1 MDASNANHAVALW
14 VGLNLLLMLILSLL
28 VVRQRQKHK
37 IDLGDGG
44 IPELAQAIRALGNAA
59 EYIPAGL
66 VGLVVLAMTGTPAAA
81 VLVHVA
87 GFLLFAGRVSHA
99 VGLSNSGGA
108 SFARTIG
115 MLATWVSYI
124 FMIAAVLFNAIG

>member
-1 MDASNANHAVALW
+1 MDNSMHAAALW
-14 VGLNLLLMLILSLL
+14 VGLNLLLILILSLL

-37 IDLGDGG
+37 VLLGDGG
-44 IPELAQAIRALGNAA
+44 VVELSQAIRALGNAT

-66 VGLVVLAMTGTPAAA
+66 VGLLVLAQTGTAAAA
-81 VLVHVA
+81 VLVHIA
-87 GFLLFAGRVSHA
+87 GFLLFAGRVVHS
-99 VGLSNSGGA
+99 VGLSNSGGT

-124 FMIAAVLFNAIG
+124 FMIAATLFNAIG

>member
-1 MDASNANHAVALW
+1 MDIGAIHAVALW
-14 VGLNLLLMLILSLL
+14 VGLNLLLILILSML

-37 IDLGDGG
+37 VDLGDGG
-44 IPELAQAIRALGNAA
+44 IAEMAQAIRALGNAT

-66 VGLVVLAMTGTPAAA
+66 VGLLVLAMTGTAASA
-81 VLVHVA
+81 VLVHIA
-87 GFLLFAGRVSHA
+87 GFLLFAGRVVHA
-99 VGLSNSGGA
+99 IGLSNSGGA

>member
-1 MDASNANHAVALW
+1 MDPSAVHAVALW
-14 VGLNLLLMLILSLL
+14 VGLNLLLILVLSML

-37 IDLGDGG
+37 VLLGDGG
-44 IPELAQAIRALGNAA
+44 VAELAQAIRALGNAT
-59 EYIPAGL
+59 EYVPAGM
-66 VGLVVLAMTGTPAAA
+66 VGLIVLAMTGTAASA

-87 GFLLFAGRVSHA
+87 GFLLFAGRVAHA
-99 VGLSNSGGA
+99 IGLSNSGGA

-124 FMIAAVLFNAIG
+124 FMIAAILFNAIG

>member
-1 MDASNANHAVALW
+1 MDSSAIHAVALW
-14 VGLNLLLMLILSLL
+14 VGLNLLLILVLSML

-37 IDLGDGG
+37 VDLGDGG
-44 IPELAQAIRALGNAA
+44 VAELARAIRALGNAT

-66 VGLVVLAMTGTPAAA
+66 VGLIVLAMTGTAASA

-87 GFLLFAGRVSHA
+87 GFLLFAGRVVHA

-115 MLATWVSYI
+115 MLATWVAYI
-124 FMIAAVLFNAIG
+124 FMIAATLFNAIG

>member
-1 MDASNANHAVALW
+1 MDTGALHALALW
-14 VGLNLLLMLILSLL
+14 VGLHLLLLLTLSLL

-44 IPELAQAIRALGNAA
+44 VAELAQAIRALGNAA

-66 VGLVVLAMTGTPAAA
+66 IGLIVLAMTGTPAAA

-124 FMIAAVLFNAIG
+124 FMIAATLFNAIG

>member
-1 MDASNANHAVALW
+1 MDNAMHAAALW
-14 VGLNLLLMLILSLL
+14 VGLNLLLILILSLL
-28 VVRQRQKHK
+28 VVRQRQKHRVN
-37 IDLGDGG
+37 LGDDG
-44 IPELAQAIRALGNAA
+44 ILELSQAIRALGNAT

-66 VGLVVLAMTGTPAAA
+66 AGILVLALTGTPAAA

-87 GFLLFAGRVSHA
+87 GFLLFSGRVVHA
-99 VGLSNSGGA
+99 VGLSNSAGA

-124 FMIAAVLFNAIG
+124 FMIAATLFNAIG

>member
-1 MDASNANHAVALW
+1 MDNAMHAAALW
-14 VGLNLLLMLILSLL
+14 VGLNLLLILILSLL
-28 VVRQRQKHK
+28 VVRQRQKHRVN
-37 IDLGDGG
+37 LGDDG
-44 IPELAQAIRALGNAA
+44 ILELSQAIRALGNAT

-66 VGLVVLAMTGTPAAA
+66 AGILVLALTGTPAAA

-87 GFLLFAGRVSHA
+87 GFLLFAGRVVHA

-124 FMIAAVLFNAIG
+124 FMIAATLFNAIG